1 MQQQSAW
8 AVDCCRDSDGQPL
21 LRTVMIRI
29 VAYFE
34 PEFDF
39 SHVVKEWCAEASKE
53 LDFNQEAKK

>member
-1 MQQQSAW
+1 
-8 AVDCCRDSDGQPL
+8 
-21 LRTVMIRI
+21 MIRI

-53 LDFNQEAKK
+53 LDFNQEAKKSEQPDAFSTSLPFC